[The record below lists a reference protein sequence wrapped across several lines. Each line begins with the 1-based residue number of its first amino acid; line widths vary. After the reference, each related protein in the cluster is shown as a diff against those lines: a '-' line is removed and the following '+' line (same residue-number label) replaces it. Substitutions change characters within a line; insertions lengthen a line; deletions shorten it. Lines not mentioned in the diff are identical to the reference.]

1 MKPSNPASSRET
13 HVDEALVAQVAERYG
28 RCHPGDSF
36 GDLVRRSSFSKEAR
50 RLMEDWLEAGRRRP
64 LS

>member
-1 MKPSNPASSRET
+1 MKPSNSASSRES
-13 HVDEALVAQVAERYG
+13 HVDEALVARVAERYA

-36 GDLVRRSSFSKEAR
+36 GDLVRRSSFSKEDR